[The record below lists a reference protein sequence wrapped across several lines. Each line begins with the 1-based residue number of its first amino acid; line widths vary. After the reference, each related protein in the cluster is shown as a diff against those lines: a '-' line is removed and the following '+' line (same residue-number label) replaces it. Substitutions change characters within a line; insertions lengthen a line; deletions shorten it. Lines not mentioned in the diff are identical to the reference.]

1 MEYLQMRRLR
11 MVVASRVEAS
21 SGVAASPLAA
31 GATPGAP
38 AAAELGGRPKAARR
52 AASASAGRS
61 MSRASCSALWK
72 LVDVFILLPGVSG
85 RAWVRYGVRARVR
98 ARARVRLREG

>member
-1 MEYLQMRRLR
+1 
-11 MVVASRVEAS
+11 
-21 SGVAASPLAA
+21 
-31 GATPGAP
+31 
-38 AAAELGGRPKAARR
+38 
-52 AASASAGRS
+52 

-72 LVDVFILLPGVSG
+72 LVEVFILLPGVSG